1 MPSQRQHIQPSNPG
15 MRLNNLDT
23 QHKLHL
29 RDTRHNKEVIP
40 RNSRVTL
47 HNKQHIHLNQGD
59 IPHNRADIQLNHQWL
74 EPQLRGVIQ
83 LNHLRTRPMVP
94 RPRTECSRCLIVLS
108 FKLPTLLIP
117 LNSVKRSSNNS
128 EVFSYK
134 KKSDYVFYFLP
145 ETNSLISCTNS
156 NVYCLHLNPY
166 SKGVYQSLIYALTIL
181 YQD

>member
-1 MPSQRQHIQPSNPG
+1 MFNSKRRMPNQRQHIQPSNPG
-15 MRLNNLDT
+15 MRLNNMDT
-23 QHKLHL
+23 QHKPHL
-29 RDTRHNKEVIP
+29 RDTRPNKEVIP

-59 IPHNRADIQLNHQWL
+59 IPHKRADIQLNRQWL

-94 RPRTECSRCLIVLS
+94 HPRTECSRCLIVLS

-134 KKSDYVFYFLP
+134 KNQIMFS
-145 ETNSLISCTNS
+145 ISC
-156 NVYCLHLNPY
+156 L
-166 SKGVYQSLIYALTIL
+166 KLILLSVVLIQMCIVFT
-181 YQD
+181 